1 MPCVK
6 ICDISKSM
14 DQLFTLDN
22 ISFTVDNHEF
32 VVILGTSG
40 CGKST
45 LLNIIAGL
53 IPPDRGRIEIDGEDW
68 TGRTG
73 RISYMQQKSLL
84 LPHKNILDNVAI
96 PLLLK
101 GMARK
106 KAHEIARQHLKDF
119 GLEGFENYY
128 PQQLSGGMKQ
138 RAALLRTYLFTSD
151 IMLFDEP
158 FAGLDAITRRK
169 MQLWLKEL
177 WQNYRPSVLFVTH
190 DIDEAL
196 LLADTI
202 YVLSPRPAKVQLK
215 INTISLQDNSLE
227 TEAKKQEILSLLE
240 NKNL

>member
-1 MPCVK
+1 
-6 ICDISKSM
+6 
-14 DQLFTLDN
+14 
-22 ISFTVDNHEF
+22 
-32 VVILGTSG
+32 
-40 CGKST
+40 
-45 LLNIIAGL
+45 
-53 IPPDRGRIEIDGEDW
+53 
-68 TGRTG
+68 
-73 RISYMQQKSLL
+73 
-84 LPHKNILDNVAI
+84 
-96 PLLLK
+96 
-101 GMARK
+101 
-106 KAHEIARQHLKDF
+106 
-119 GLEGFENYY
+119 
-128 PQQLSGGMKQ
+128 
-138 RAALLRTYLFTSD
+138 LLRTYLFTSD

-215 INTISLQDNSLE
+215 INTISLQDNSLA